1 MSSLLAHYSADDIE
15 ARIIAGLRN
24 AGLNPEQRL
33 DPAKIAALDH
43 FHTGGLQS
51 SIELL
56 EIADIGVEDYVLDVG
71 AGLAGCA
78 RLMASMKGCRVDCI
92 ELSPDYCSGASL
104 LNRLTGLE
112 DLIAVHQGSALAL
125 PFADATFDV
134 VWMQNVGMNIEDK
147 RGLYREIHRVLKPG
161 GRYAMQEI
169 AAGKLPTAY
178 YPLPWATIPEDNH
191 LATIDE
197 MRSLLS
203 GIGFDQELFED
214 ISAHD
219 FSTNVSNATPAGQ
232 GELGLGVYVDD
243 LGTKASNASRSMKEG
258 MVHLIRG
265 LYRKPVSA
273 A

>member
-1 MSSLLAHYSADDIE
+1 MSSLIAHYSADDIE

-24 AGLNPEQRL
+24 AGLNPQQRL
-33 DPAKIAALDH
+33 DPQAIAALDH

-56 EIADIGVEDYVLDVG
+56 EIADIGVEDRVLDVG

-92 ELSPDYCSGASL
+92 ELSPDYCIGASL

-112 DLIAVHQGSALAL
+112 DLIGVHRGSALEL
-125 PFADATFDV
+125 PFADASFDV

-147 RGLYREIHRVLKPG
+147 RGLYSEIHRVLKPG

-169 AAGKLPTAY
+169 AAGRRPAAY
-178 YPLPWATIPEDNH
+178 YPLPWASLPADNH

-197 MRSLLS
+197 MRSLLGAS
-203 GIGFDQELFED
+203 GFAEELFED

-232 GELGLGVYVDD
+232 GELGLAVFVDD
-243 LGTKASNASRSMKEG
+243 LGTKAANASRSMKEG

-265 LYRKPVSA
+265 LYRKSGTAV
-273 A
+273 